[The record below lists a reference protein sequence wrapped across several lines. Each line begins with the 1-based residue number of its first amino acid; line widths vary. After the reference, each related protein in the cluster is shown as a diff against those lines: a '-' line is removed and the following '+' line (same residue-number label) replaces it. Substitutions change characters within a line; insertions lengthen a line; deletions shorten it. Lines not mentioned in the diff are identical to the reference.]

1 MTNKEL
7 NMMNYSL
14 VTSLF
19 LATAVTTSSNS
30 VSVRANTVEESHLIA
45 QSRRQYE
52 CSRNGVEP
60 SISGAILRDG
70 NCFYL
75 YRQENVLPIQ
85 ILGVLAIL
93 LQVVLQAWPSA
104 IILQLPMMKLQ
115 GGSTTNSFLA
125 LSLYSS
131 SI

>member
-1 MTNKEL
+1 MNAQEMEL
-7 NMMNYSL
+7 N
-14 VTSLF
+14 
-19 LATAVTTSSNS
+19 LAYQA
-30 VSVRANTVEESHLIA
+30 LYLGMKIA
-45 QSRRQYE
+45 
-52 CSRNGVEP
+52 
-60 SISGAILRDG
+60 L
-70 NCFYL
+70 YL

-85 ILGVLAIL
+85 IPGVLAIL

>member
-1 MTNKEL
+1 MEL
-7 NMMNYSL
+7 N
-14 VTSLF
+14 
-19 LATAVTTSSNS
+19 LAYQALYLGM
-30 VSVRANTVEESHLIA
+30 EIA
-45 QSRRQYE
+45 
-52 CSRNGVEP
+52 
-60 SISGAILRDG
+60 L
-70 NCFYL
+70 YL

-104 IILQLPMMKLQ
+104 IILQLPMMKLR